1 MANVGNFHQLY
12 KTRIFRAPL
21 RCSMELV
28 ELEARSMFFADLEF
42 LELRRLARKIWS
54 GAVF

>member
-1 MANVGNFHQLY
+1 
-12 KTRIFRAPL
+12 
-21 RCSMELV
+21 MELV
-28 ELEARSMFFADLEF
+28 ELGARSIFFTDLEF